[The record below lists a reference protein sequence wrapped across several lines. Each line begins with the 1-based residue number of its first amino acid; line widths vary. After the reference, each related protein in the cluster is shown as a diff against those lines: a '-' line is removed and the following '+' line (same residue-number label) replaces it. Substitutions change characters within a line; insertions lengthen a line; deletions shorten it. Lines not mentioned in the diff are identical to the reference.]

1 MGAIVGSMGA
11 VVSSMGAVLGSMGAV
26 VGLMEV
32 NVGYGDSIPTRLC
45 LKKDD
50 FFLTPIRK
58 TFRESSTRNTAKV
71 GGIGSKI
78 QIISPHK
85 HTTDVSLGMNCM
97 DPLGRSILQL
107 LLFD

>member
-1 MGAIVGSMGA
+1 MMGAIVGSMGA

-45 LKKDD
+45 LKKDN

-58 TFRESSTRNTAKV
+58 TFRESSNQKHCEGGWHRFKNTDNIPSQAHN
-71 GGIGSKI
+71 GCFTWNELYGPIG
-78 QIISPHK
+78 
-85 HTTDVSLGMNCM
+85 
-97 DPLGRSILQL
+97 
-107 LLFD
+107 